1 MLSRYL
7 RSWFSFMKNRM
18 SGRKVSQNIPWYL
31 LNGVKSHM
39 KPSTRQT
46 RPVPMPAKSAILMR
60 TDLGGMGETFLSTSD
75 PTAPCALGPRNRD
88 VWVRTPSNEKY
99 RAVSEK
105 LVRHPGCECRKFSRK
120 GCFP

>member
-18 SGRKVSQNIPWYL
+18 SGIKVSQNIPWYL

-88 VWVRTPSNEKY
+88 VWVRTPSNEK
-99 RAVSEK
+99 VS
-105 LVRHPGCECRKFSRK
+105 RC
-120 GCFP
+120 